1 MLQCKPPSGVLGL
14 CPTLCVLPKSTVQHG
29 IGATCFWS
37 VTHAARRTM
46 WNRSPVSSCQPA
58 RRPEVLSE
66 HALHAVSM
74 LSRQVK
80 LANSCIFHQ
89 KWFSGDV
96 WWGFFSPF
104 FSVFQRWGGW
114 IGGVR
119 EAGAGGGQERLGC
132 SWTWAVAFGG
142 ADCMQV
148 YISGAVG
155 VKHPKDLLPA
165 EVSWR
170 GSAWPVGPKSIR
182 VFSQLMNYEMRNG
195 SLSPGFRIS
204 PKRAPTYCNDLKRK
218 QILLASHAKS
228 VRCVHAR
235 TQESGA

>member
-1 MLQCKPPSGVLGL
+1 MQTAKWCTWPLSHPMCVTKIHRAAWHRSDMFLVSDSCSTPNHVKPQPCVLMSARQEAWSTVRA
-14 CPTLCVLPKSTVQHG
+14 CPTCRLHAFSASQTCKQLHFPSEVVFWRCVVGFFLS
-29 IGATCFWS
+29 IFFCL
-37 VTHAARRTM
+37 
-46 WNRSPVSSCQPA
+46 
-58 RRPEVLSE
+58 PEVGELN
-66 HALHAVSM
+66 
-74 LSRQVK
+74 RRGQ
-80 LANSCIFHQ
+80 
-89 KWFSGDV
+89 
-96 WWGFFSPF
+96 
-104 FSVFQRWGGW
+104 GG
-114 IGGVR
+114 
-119 EAGAGGGQERLGC
+119 GAGGGQERLGC

-142 ADCMQV
+142 ADCTQV

-155 VKHPKDLLPA
+155 VKHTKDLLPA